1 LVGGLSV
8 FGSIFYAGW
17 GAFDRLR
24 EQSMREAQTLIASDS
39 ASQDQVAKIVRTIL
53 QYMIENPLDNYKGY
67 AIGAGLIS
75 IIICLVFG
83 VVLASFAESSKPS
96 FVVLTSR
103 ADEARK
109 IELDRDQNNW
119 SSFIVSICGALII
132 SVLGNY
138 LFFLVLK
145 HYLKE

>member
-1 LVGGLSV
+1 
-8 FGSIFYAGW
+8 
-17 GAFDRLR
+17 
-24 EQSMREAQTLIASDS
+24 
-39 ASQDQVAKIVRTIL
+39 
-53 QYMIENPLDNYKGY
+53 MIENPLDNYKGY